1 MERFKRHQRDRECKA
16 RKFLSDIKGSRPNMP
31 FKDRMGLGRKDLV
44 DATLETNM
52 LDDVYSDR
60 WVTVR
65 ELLKVIGK
73 SYGTVHGCI

>member
-1 MERFKRHQRDRECKA
+1 
-16 RKFLSDIKGSRPNMP
+16 MP
-31 FKDRMGLGRKDLV
+31 FQDRMGPGRKDLV
-44 DATLETNM
+44 DAMSETNM
-52 LDDVYSDR
+52 LDEVYSDR

>member
-1 MERFKRHQRDRECKA
+1 MISKVP
-16 RKFLSDIKGSRPNMP
+16 RPNMP
-31 FKDRMGLGRKDLV
+31 FQDRMGPGRTDLV
-44 DATLETNM
+44 DATLATNM
-52 LDDVYSDR
+52 LDDVYIAR